1 MEDLTKRRNAPAAD
15 GIPEAHK
22 ERATVLRF
30 YIGTRDKPGLGMDA
44 STRLFAEPGLG
55 RLVIENARKLLDD
68 LEREIGRAE

>member
-1 MEDLTKRRNAPAAD
+1 MQDLTKDRPEAD

-22 ERATVLRF
+22 EKATVLRF

-44 STRLFAEPGLG
+44 SARLFAEPGLG

-68 LEREIGRAE
+68 LEREIGAGS